1 MGKKDEIL
9 NRYFCDS
16 QRFCDF
22 FNGAVFGGDQL
33 LDPKDTVSCET
44 VCRTAG
50 GLRRQ
55 RDVCM
60 KTSYQGS
67 YVICA
72 VENQT
77 DIHYGMVVRTM
88 LMDAMEYDRQLTE
101 RRRLHQRSGDLSGSA
116 EYLSGLKKGEQLA
129 PVLTLVFYYG
139 EKPWDASRSLRELVK
154 LPPQMERYRSYFPDY
169 PLLLVEPEQIN
180 PQNFQTEWQPILTM
194 LKLRRQP
201 EEFLRYARSLGED
214 QRISPEGLLTAA
226 VLTEDD
232 RLLELLTQEKEER
245 GMNVLSDYM
254 IEKGKMEG
262 LETGRKEGLETGEQ
276 HMISLIRCLQ
286 AKNRLEEFLA
296 EGDDPQKRARWLKE
310 YGI

>member
-22 FNGAVFGGDQL
+22 FNGVVFGGDQL

-101 RRRLHQRSGDLSGSA
+101 
-116 EYLSGLKKGEQLA
+116 
-129 PVLTLVFYYG
+129 
-139 EKPWDASRSLRELVK
+139 
-154 LPPQMERYRSYFPDY
+154 
-169 PLLLVEPEQIN
+169 
-180 PQNFQTEWQPILTM
+180 
-194 LKLRRQP
+194 
-201 EEFLRYARSLGED
+201 
-214 QRISPEGLLTAA
+214 
-226 VLTEDD
+226 DD

-262 LETGRKEGLETGEQ
+262 RKEGLETGEQ

-286 AKNRLEEFLA
+286 AENRLEEFLA

-310 YGI
+310 YGL